1 VRGHALV
8 SLSRATLTRYL
19 IEGLAVVL
27 HMCVAFV
34 PQLLLIYY
42 ALAMQHTWAVL
53 MCPAGGIDGLA
64 PLLWTDVVP
73 HSFRAF
79 SLSGTEERYSL
90 LLLRLVAWESI
101 CFMLLSACR
110 LLLNYMQAP
119 RNKVSDAIRWLYSIV
134 IMLHLTWF
142 FSYLGII
149 GCWLLLAAILNPNR
163 FLPFGCA
170 VLVVVVVATTIGR
183 QMLEAAARLKDM
195 LWKAFSAVLQ
205 AHAHAHARAHARTC
219 TSTCTRTYACTC
231 TCTCPCACPC
241 TGTHACTRTCTR
253 ASTRMCTALQTKM
266 QEAMDKIAKKL
277 HEDQMEKEGRLASS
291 DEPDEDQPPKPER
304 KEAVTPLDI
313 FMAINTDGSDTLKM
327 DEFKKLFELLDLDIT
342 ENQKENLFAFCDA
355 DCSGEIDEKEFQE
368 GWDMM
373 VEVSRM

>member
-1 VRGHALV
+1 VRGHARV
-8 SLSRATLTRYL
+8 SLSRSRLTRYLTLTRYL
-19 IEGLAVVL
+19 IEALAVVL

-101 CFMLLSACR
+101 LFMLLSACR

-119 RNKVSDAIRWLYSIV
+119 RNKMSDAIRWLYSIV

-149 GCWLLLAAILNPNR
+149 CCWLLLAAILNPNSY
-163 FLPFGCA
+163 LPFGCA

-205 AHAHAHARAHARTC
+205 AHAHAHAHAQAHA
-219 TSTCTRTYACTC
+219 
-231 TCTCPCACPC
+231 
-241 TGTHACTRTCTR
+241 HAHAHMHMRIHTNVHRS
-253 ASTRMCTALQTKM
+253 A
-266 QEAMDKIAKKL
+266 
-277 HEDQMEKEGRLASS
+277 DQDARGNGQ
-291 DEPDEDQPPKPER
+291 DR
-304 KEAVTPLDI
+304 KEAPRRS
-313 FMAINTDGSDTLKM
+313 DGEGGAAGLVGRAGRGPTAQAREEGGCHPAGHLHG
-327 DEFKKLFELLDLDIT
+327 
-342 ENQKENLFAFCDA
+342 NQHGRLRHAQD
-355 DCSGEIDEKEFQE
+355 G
-368 GWDMM
+368 
-373 VEVSRM
+373 

>member
-1 VRGHALV
+1 MLTRYL
-8 SLSRATLTRYL
+8 TLTRYL
-19 IEGLAVVL
+19 IEALAVVL

-53 MCPAGGIDGLA
+53 MCPAGGIDGIA

-73 HSFRAF
+73 HSFRSF
-79 SLSGTEERYSL
+79 SLSGNPEERYSL

-205 AHAHAHARAHARTC
+205 AHAHAHAHATHPCACACTGTRACARTC
-219 TSTCTRTYACTC
+219 T
-231 TCTCPCACPC
+231 
-241 TGTHACTRTCTR
+241 
-253 ASTRMCTALQTKM
+253 
-266 QEAMDKIAKKL
+266 
-277 HEDQMEKEGRLASS
+277 
-291 DEPDEDQPPKPER
+291 
-304 KEAVTPLDI
+304 
-313 FMAINTDGSDTLKM
+313 
-327 DEFKKLFELLDLDIT
+327 
-342 ENQKENLFAFCDA
+342 
-355 DCSGEIDEKEFQE
+355 
-368 GWDMM
+368 
-373 VEVSRM
+373 